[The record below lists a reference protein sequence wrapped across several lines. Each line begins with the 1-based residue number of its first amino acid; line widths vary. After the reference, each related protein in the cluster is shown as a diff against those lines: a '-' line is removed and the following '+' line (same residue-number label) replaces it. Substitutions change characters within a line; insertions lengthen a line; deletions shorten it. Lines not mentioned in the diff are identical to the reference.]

1 MLKFIRKIIRTDLLI
16 GAMKKFFATV
26 MYCCVVAFPLM
37 VSAQEQKPNV
47 IYILAD
53 DLGYGDVGYNGQELI
68 ETPELDK
75 LAHNGMRFTNHY
87 CGNAVCAPSRASL
100 LMGQHPG
107 HAYIR
112 SNSPGYPDGQTPIPA
127 DSETLGKLM
136 QRAGYK
142 TACIGKW
149 GLGGFHDKGNPNK
162 QGFDYFYGYTDQV
175 LAHNYYPK
183 YLWQNGKKQF
193 LDNGNGKQN
202 DYSHDLFTEKA
213 ISFIKQ
219 NKNEPFFLYLAYTI
233 PHLKLQVPDLA
244 QYKDK
249 EWPENMKIQAAMIS
263 RMSRD
268 VGVIAELLESLG
280 LDKNTLI
287 MFNSDNG
294 AHGKAGTEAFFKP
307 SGKLR
312 GIKRMMYDGGIRSP
326 MFAHWPG
333 TIEAGS
339 VSKHI
344 SAFWDMLPTFSEL
357 TGEPINGCT
366 DGISMLPTLLGYDVK
381 QKKHEFLYWELYEG
395 RPNSAVRF
403 GKWKAVVKDRR
414 KGLNL
419 ELYDI
424 EKDKAEQFDLS
435 LQHPEVIVKIQNMM
449 QKAHVKNPFWDKS
462 FSPLFNTEAA
472 AEFNGVKPDP
482 SRFYNLQK
490 KK

>member
-1 MLKFIRKIIRTDLLI
+1 
-16 GAMKKFFATV
+16 
-26 MYCCVVAFPLM
+26 
-37 VSAQEQKPNV
+37 
-47 IYILAD
+47 
-53 DLGYGDVGYNGQELI
+53 
-68 ETPELDK
+68 
-75 LAHNGMRFTNHY
+75 
-87 CGNAVCAPSRASL
+87 
-100 LMGQHPG
+100 
-107 HAYIR
+107 
-112 SNSPGYPDGQTPIPA
+112 
-127 DSETLGKLM
+127 
-136 QRAGYK
+136 
-142 TACIGKW
+142 
-149 GLGGFHDKGNPNK
+149 
-162 QGFDYFYGYTDQV
+162 
-175 LAHNYYPK
+175 
-183 YLWQNGKKQF
+183 
-193 LDNGNGKQN
+193 
-202 DYSHDLFTEKA
+202 
-213 ISFIKQ
+213 
-219 NKNEPFFLYLAYTI
+219 
-233 PHLKLQVPDLA
+233 VPDLA

-249 EWPENMKIQAAMIS
+249 ECPENMKIQAAMIS

-326 MFAHWPG
+326 MFAYWPG